1 MIKGSSVEHYS
12 DFDMLFRS
20 INEQVQKEALR
31 QYYASIKSN
40 EVKIAKYQ
48 HFVKVIYPGFC
59 VSFVALFWIFGLYH
73 YSGED

>member
-1 MIKGSSVEHYS
+1 MIKGASVKHYL

-59 VSFVALFWIFGLYH
+59 VSFVALFWISGLY
-73 YSGED
+73 YYAGED